1 MSDTVIVYVTRDG
14 HSRALAEELGRLVG
28 APAAEIG
35 DEVKRRGFFGYMRS
49 GFQAAARK
57 ATPIRDPGVEL
68 SRAKRVVLVQPVW
81 ASAVC
86 PPLRTWLRAH
96 RPELAGKRIGLVASE
111 KGSPPEKLKLAY
123 ETEFGDLA
131 AFACLRK
138 SEAGAAKSAALAA
151 FARELGA

>member
-14 HSRALAEELGRLVG
+14 YSRALAEELGRLVG

-111 KGSPPEKLKLAY
+111 KGKPA
-123 ETEFGDLA
+123 
-131 AFACLRK
+131 
-138 SEAGAAKSAALAA
+138 
-151 FARELGA
+151 